1 MFNNKLLSLSY
12 MNKEI
17 EETIKNIHS
26 IIGIKG
32 SLVITGCGISS
43 LAWLFGVSGTSNTIL
58 TSYVPYSKNSLQEFL
73 DKKLTNHVSEEE
85 AINMAQKAYEKK

>member
-73 DKKLTNHVSEEE
+73 DKKLTNHVSEELSL
-85 AINMAQKAYEKK
+85 IHI